1 MGVSF
6 RRLIARLI
14 ADQRVRFLAV
24 GGVNTVL
31 GYAIYAALAQWVF
44 AHVPFGYLIALVI
57 SYAISITVAFVL
69 YRRFVF
75 VVKGNVLIDFLRFV
89 GVYAVSILA
98 NAVALPLLVEFGGL
112 NPLLAQ
118 AIVLVVTT
126 LISFVGHKY
135 FSFRRKPGGAAG
147 ESEAPSSSIPT
158 DSSARPSGSSVGGP
172 VDSAS

>member
-1 MGVSF
+1 MGGAMGVSL
-6 RRLIARLI
+6 RSLIARVV

-44 AHVPFGYLIALVI
+44 AHIPLGYLLALVI

-75 VVKGNVLIDFLRFV
+75 VVKGNVLVDFVRFV

-98 NAVALPLLVEFGGL
+98 NAAALPILVEVLGL
-112 NPLLAQ
+112 NPLVAQ

-135 FSFRRKPGGAAG
+135 FSFRRKTEKGVEIDGPDNDTRPPPQGPPIGGRL
-147 ESEAPSSSIPT
+147 
-158 DSSARPSGSSVGGP
+158 DSTS
-172 VDSAS
+172 